1 MATLMTLKE
10 AAEILGLKPD
20 TLRLQIRNGRM
31 RGRKRGRDLF
41 VTRTEVDRYQRES
54 LGRPGRPRKPDAL
67 LG

>member
-10 AAEILGLKPD
+10 AAAILDLKPD
-20 TLRLQIRNGRM
+20 TLRIQIRNGRM

-54 LGRPGRPRKPDAL
+54 LGRPGRPPK
-67 LG
+67 